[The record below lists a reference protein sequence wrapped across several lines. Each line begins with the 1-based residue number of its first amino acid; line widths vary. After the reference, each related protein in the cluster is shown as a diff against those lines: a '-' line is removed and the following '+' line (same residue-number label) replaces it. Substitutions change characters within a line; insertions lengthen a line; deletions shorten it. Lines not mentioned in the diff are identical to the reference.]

1 MTQKTPLAHRGR
13 VPAGR
18 PFGTAGTRR
27 VSGEVFRAIFNK
39 ARPTTDPSLRSTLLD
54 LAPIP

>member
-1 MTQKTPLAHRGR
+1 VTL
-13 VPAGR
+13 V
-18 PFGTAGTRR
+18 GTAGTKR
-27 VSGEVFRAIFNK
+27 VSGEVFRAVFNK